1 MIMMWLKDFAFYLWF
16 FVLAVAIILISS
28 IVYSKITQTLKPLF
42 IKIQLLWILLK
53 LKIQS
58 LFSKKTP
65 SPLKEY
71 ESLGETWIPSESLL
85 MSDLVLPTS
94 EKPLCNPPKAKASK
108 EGTGSRRSTKPKSNP
123 KSQKSKQ
130 DTK

>member
-1 MIMMWLKDFAFYLWF
+1 MWLENLYYSFLL
-16 FVLAVAIILISS
+16 LALLVVIILIGS
-28 IVYSKITQTLKPLF
+28 IVYLKITQTLKPLF

>member
-1 MIMMWLKDFAFYLWF
+1 MWLENLYYSFLLLAFLL
-16 FVLAVAIILISS
+16 VIILISS
-28 IVYSKITQTLKPLF
+28 IAYSKITQTLKPLF

-85 MSDLVLPTS
+85 MSDLVQPTS
-94 EKPLCNPPKAKASK
+94 EKPLCNPPKPKASK
-108 EGTGSRRSTKPKSNP
+108 EGTGSRRSTKPKSKP
-123 KSQKSKQ
+123 KLKK
-130 DTK
+130 

>member
-1 MIMMWLKDFAFYLWF
+1 MWLENLYYSFLL
-16 FVLAVAIILISS
+16 LALLVVIILIGSTA
-28 IVYSKITQTLKPLF
+28 YLKITQTLKPLS

-71 ESLGETWIPSESLL
+71 ESLG
-85 MSDLVLPTS
+85 
-94 EKPLCNPPKAKASK
+94 
-108 EGTGSRRSTKPKSNP
+108 
-123 KSQKSKQ
+123 
-130 DTK
+130 

>member
-1 MIMMWLKDFAFYLWF
+1 MWLENLYYSFLL
-16 FVLAVAIILISS
+16 LALLVVIILIGSTA
-28 IVYSKITQTLKPLF
+28 YSKITQTLKPLS

>member
-1 MIMMWLKDFAFYLWF
+1 MWAENLYYSFLLLGFLL
-16 FVLAVAIILISS
+16 VIILISS

-53 LKIQS
+53 LKTQS

-65 SPLKEY
+65 SPSAEY
-71 ESLGETWIPSESLL
+71 ESLGEVWIPSESLL

-108 EGTGSRRSTKPKSNP
+108 EGTGSRRSTKQKSKPKSP
-123 KSQKSKQ
+123 KSKQ
-130 DTK
+130 DIK